1 MNSGDA
7 LSEFLSEGARNELLS
22 KLQSAPPSIAFLG
35 KLNLLATDQDFSLIE
50 EGETCE
56 YLTTPES
63 FRACLTQIT
72 FAGLDAFQKAQMEK
86 VMLNSQRIP
95 GRCNLKFSMFD
106 FRFVICNMCFVI
118 FDL

>member
-7 LSEFLSEGARNELLS
+7 LSEFLSEGARNQLIML
-22 KLQSAPPSIAFLG
+22 LQSAPPSIAFLG

-56 YLTTPES
+56 YLTNPES

-95 GRCNLKFSMFD
+95 GRCNLKFSVFD
-106 FRFVICNMCFVI
+106 LYFVI

>member
-7 LSEFLSEGARNELLS
+7 LSEFLSERARNELLF
-22 KLQSAPPSIAFLG
+22 KLQSAPPSIALLG

-56 YLTTPES
+56 YLINPES

-72 FAGLDAFQKAQMEK
+72 FAGLDAFRKVQMEK

-95 GRCNLKFSMFD
+95 GRCNLKFSVFD
-106 FRFVICNMCFVI
+106 LYFVI

>member
-1 MNSGDA
+1 MSQVA
-7 LSEFLSEGARNELLS
+7 LVPQTESLCENAQNEMITN
-22 KLQSAPPSIAFLG
+22 LQAAPPSIALLG

-95 GRCNLKFSMFD
+95 GRCNLKFSVFD
-106 FRFVICNMCFVI
+106 LYFVI